1 MEGKR
6 QGLPSDGWPG
16 SAYAKRCF
24 SARDLQ
30 YGTTAEFQGAVLD
43 LDDGSASTAESLK
56 C

>member
-1 MEGKR
+1 MG
-6 QGLPSDGWPG
+6 GLDPPTRRGVSLH
-16 SAYAKRCF
+16 ATM
-24 SARDLQ
+24 Q